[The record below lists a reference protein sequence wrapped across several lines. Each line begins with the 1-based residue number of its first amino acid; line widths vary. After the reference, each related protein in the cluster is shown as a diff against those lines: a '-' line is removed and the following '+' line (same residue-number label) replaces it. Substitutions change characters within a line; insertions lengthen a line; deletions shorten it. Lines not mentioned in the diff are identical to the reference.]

1 VYFIDLIT
9 KYKDQT
15 MKILIVYYSMY
26 GNTFELAKK
35 VAEGAKSVNG
45 AQVDLKQVPDLLPKE
60 LIENDQNIKE
70 AKNKQKDI
78 PVISPS
84 ELADYDAIIWGT
96 PTRFGN
102 MCSQMKNFIDQTGG
116 LWSQGKLENKITG
129 VFTST
134 ASLHGGQ
141 ETTILTFLAPLIHL
155 GMIIVGVPYSV
166 PELLTTKSGGSPYGP
181 AHVAGAN
188 SDLPITN
195 DEAKIGYAF
204 GKRIAEITKKIYP

>member
-1 VYFIDLIT
+1 
-9 KYKDQT
+9 

-35 VAEGAKSVNG
+35 VEEGAKSIDG

-60 LIENDQNIKE
+60 LIENDPNIQK
-70 AKNKQKDI
+70 AKAIQKDI

-84 ELADYDAIIWGT
+84 ELGDYDAIIWGT
-96 PTRFGN
+96 PTRYGN
-102 MCSQMKNFIDQTGG
+102 MCSQMKNFIDQTSS
-116 LWSQGKLENKITG
+116 LWLKGKLEGKITG

-141 ETTILTFLAPLIHL
+141 ETTILTFLPPLIHL

-166 PELLTTKSGGSPYGP
+166 PELITTKSGGSPYGP
-181 AHVAGAN
+181 AHVAGVNA
-188 SDLPITN
+188 DIPITE
-195 DEAKIGYAF
+195 DEAKIAYAF
-204 GKRIAEITKKIYP
+204 GKRIAEITKKFVEA